1 MVVTLLCPTSSVP
14 MDKKPDRAEETPR
27 TVPILLVEG
36 SQVEV
41 GRLQEFLQAVA
52 LPITLHAVDRSAGAL
67 TFLRHT
73 ESYAQAPRPQVIL
86 LDLEL
91 PKLDGDRL
99 LEEIAKAAAQRAI
112 PVVTFNRTNAQHV
125 HLVAAVLVAAYL
137 THSLEREQ
145 YLTLLEKLPGRR

>member
-52 LPITLHAVDRSAGAL
+52 LPITLHAVDR
-67 TFLRHT
+67 T
-73 ESYAQAPRPQVIL
+73 
-86 LDLEL
+86 
-91 PKLDGDRL
+91 
-99 LEEIAKAAAQRAI
+99 
-112 PVVTFNRTNAQHV
+112 
-125 HLVAAVLVAAYL
+125 LV
-137 THSLEREQ
+137 
-145 YLTLLEKLPGRR
+145 P